1 MSKEAPI
8 LQDRVNELSKVRTRT
23 PRGPLAVLF
32 TVLVMVVAAG
42 WIFTARE
49 TAHTRAAWLELRKH
63 QSAASQ
69 AETVLSLAQGAE
81 TAQRGYVLTG
91 DRAFLAPYRDG
102 QRELEPAVA
111 RLAGLVASSP
121 AQSRRM
127 AMLRGQIDAK
137 LAEMALV
144 IQVRDSQG
152 EPAAAAR
159 IAAGSGKAEMDGI
172 RASLGALGQAET
184 AAAQDANS
192 RYQAAAATG
201 RVLFLVLMGALALFV
216 VAMGVAS
223 EVFLRWKD
231 GMVTRFVDL
240 AMRRTEE
247 FQEASDGIV
256 IINGEG
262 KLEAM
267 NAAAEQLFGRSRDE
281 IEGVSINDIMDLAPE
296 GDAPFL
302 TRLEATHGPLKTAP
316 TRELAAR
323 RPDGEEAAVN
333 VTVRSMHMADGL
345 YIGVYARDISDRK
358 RVERLKDEFVST
370 VSHELRTPLTSI
382 AGSLGLLAGGMGGD
396 LPEGP
401 TRLIGIAHANCQRLI
416 RLINDMLD
424 VEKIQSGKMKFD
436 MAPLTLSDVAQRS
449 IDAVRG
455 YADQLGVELQFQALD
470 DGLTVRADV
479 DRLVQVGAN
488 LISNAL
494 KFSKSGDRVEVS
506 VQRRGRLARLSVVDH
521 GPGIP
526 DEFRARIFTK
536 FAQADSSD
544 TRQKGGTGLGLVI
557 AKEIVDRHGGRLWFE
572 SEAGQGAQ
580 FHVDL
585 PLADVSDVSVGDET
599 GPRLLVCEDDADVA
613 EVLRQTLRRDGFVVD
628 VVGSV
633 ADALAALSVN
643 NAYRALLLDLV
654 LPDGDGVALIQTLR
668 AMPGARDLPIVVV
681 SAEAERGREALGGV
695 ALNVVDW
702 MEKPVDVMRL
712 RRAVTTALARS
723 SAARPLILHVDD
735 DHDILQVTAAALA
748 LCGEIASAE
757 SLAAARAFLDQRT
770 PDLVILDLTLGDGSG
785 LELLADLNDSKGQP
799 IPVLVFSAQDTDHL
813 ILNRVAQAMTKS
825 RTPLTSLAEAVRRL
839 VEPPP
844 APKTPKRRLAS

>member
-1 MSKEAPI
+1 MSEETPI
-8 LQDRVNELSKVRTRT
+8 LQERLKELSTVRLHSR
-23 PRGPLAVLF
+23 RWPLVAILALLSLAI
-32 TVLVMVVAAG
+32 TVVWML
-42 WIFTARE
+42 TARE
-49 TAHTRAAWLELRKH
+49 LAHTQAAWRDLRRS
-63 QSAASQ
+63 QLAASQ
-69 AETVLSLAQGAE
+69 TENVFSLIQEAETG
-81 TAQRGYVLTG
+81 QRGYVLTG
-91 DRAFLAPYRDG
+91 DRAFLAPYQDG
-102 QRELEPAVA
+102 DGKVTSALV
-111 RLAGLVASSP
+111 RLAAMASADPVQSGLIQRLQNEVS
-121 AQSRRM
+121 
-127 AMLRGQIDAK
+127 AK
-137 LAEMALV
+137 RAEMARV
-144 IQVRDSQG
+144 IAVRDTQG
-152 EPAAAAR
+152 EAAAAGR
-159 IAAGSGKAEMDGI
+159 IAQGSGKAEMDAI
-172 RASLGALGQAET
+172 RTILGALHRDEAVAADT
-184 AAAQDANS
+184 ASQ
-192 RYQAAAATG
+192 RYQSAASAARTLSF
-201 RVLFLVLMGALALFV
+201 VLVGALGLFV
-216 VAMGVAS
+216 LGLGLLTEYV
-223 EVFLRWKD
+223 LRWKD
-231 GMVTRFVDL
+231 KLTTEFVEL
-240 AMRRTEE
+240 SLRRTAE
-247 FQEASDGIV
+247 FEEASDGIV
-256 IINGEG
+256 IINPDGR
-262 KLEAM
+262 LEAM
-267 NAAAEQLFGRSRDE
+267 NAAAEDLYGRSKDA
-281 IEGVSINDIMDLAPE
+281 IEGVHINELLDLAPA

-302 TRLEATHGPLKTAP
+302 TRLEAAHGPLKSAP
-316 TRELAAR
+316 MRELAAR
-323 RPDGEEAAVN
+323 RRDGEETPVN
-333 VTVRSMHMADGL
+333 VTVRSMHMTGGH
-345 YIGVYARDISDRK
+345 YVGIYARDISDRK

-382 AGSLGLLAGGMGGD
+382 AGSLGLLAGGMGD

-424 VEKIQSGKMKFD
+424 VEKIESGKMKFD
-436 MAPLTLSDVAQRS
+436 MAPLTLSDVGQRS

-455 YADQLGVELQFQALD
+455 YADQLGVDLQFQTPD
-470 DGLTVRADV
+470 DDLTVRADL

-506 VQRRGRLARLSVVDH
+506 VLRRGRLARLSVVDH

-572 SEAGQGAQ
+572 SEAGEGAR

-585 PLADVSDVSVGDET
+585 PLADVADASADEET

-633 ADALAALSVN
+633 ADALAALSVSN
-643 NAYRALLLDLV
+643 PYRALLLDLV

-668 AMPGARDLPIVVV
+668 TLPGARELPIVVI

-695 ALNVVDW
+695 ALNVIDW
-702 MEKPVDVMRL
+702 MEKPIDMMRL
-712 RRAVTTALARS
+712 RRAVTAALARS
-723 SAARPLILHVDD
+723 DAARPLILHVDD
-735 DHDILQVTAAALA
+735 DHDILHVTAAALA

-757 SLAAARAFLDQRT
+757 SLAAARAFLAQRT

-785 LELLADLNDSKGQP
+785 LELLSDLNDGRGQP

-825 RTPLTSLAEAVRRL
+825 RTPLTSLAEAVKRL